1 VHHLLPKS
9 IEKYKKIALNSEY
22 WMLLCGDCHSNW
34 ENSSKGDKVATR
46 TAEAK
51 MKFQFNEDEYKLWYG
66 E

>member
-1 VHHLLPKS
+1 
-9 IEKYKKIALNSEY
+9 
-22 WMLLCGDCHSNW
+22 MLLCGDCHSNW